1 MIIDNLELSSKG
13 QQKAVNGLLRVCV
26 RMRVCVL
33 RVLFFLSIVVTLNRG
48 YFCCQ
53 GKMHSCGAL
62 ISLGAS
68 LVSLLLQ
75 GFTDGYEIIV
85 RPTVAFLSKMLPLFF
100 FYFTSSSVHVHLLS
114 SNHIFCLP
122 LFVSTA
128 FT

>member
-13 QQKAVNGLLRVCV
+13 QQKAVNGLLCVCV

-33 RVLFFLSIVVTLNRG
+33 SPLFPLYSCNLNRG